1 MPPVDGHLQEL
12 HSVVHGASCNFLLL
26 EHKEFR
32 VMKMDL
38 TQSFISIA
46 ETAAKQQ
53 ARQLNTASNN
63 ETQPKSKPLM
73 LNGIFNRLI

>member
-1 MPPVDGHLQEL
+1 
-12 HSVVHGASCNFLLL
+12 
-26 EHKEFR
+26 
-32 VMKMDL
+32 MKMDL

-73 LNGIFNRLI
+73 LNGTFNRLI